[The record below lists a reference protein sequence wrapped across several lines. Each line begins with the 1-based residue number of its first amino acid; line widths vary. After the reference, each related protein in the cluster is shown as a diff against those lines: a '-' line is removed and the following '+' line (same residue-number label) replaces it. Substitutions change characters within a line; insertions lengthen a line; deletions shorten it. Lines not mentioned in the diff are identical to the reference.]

1 MYVFFFNSG
10 DVSSKRSDDLLA
22 KSKAKTVVENLDLMI
37 NFMLERYVVIQY
49 LREQEEVVRCLFN
62 CLRLRAK

>member
-1 MYVFFFNSG
+1 MYSYTIFLNSG

-37 NFMLERYVVIQY
+37 NFMLERYVII
-49 LREQEEVVRCLFN
+49 
-62 CLRLRAK
+62 